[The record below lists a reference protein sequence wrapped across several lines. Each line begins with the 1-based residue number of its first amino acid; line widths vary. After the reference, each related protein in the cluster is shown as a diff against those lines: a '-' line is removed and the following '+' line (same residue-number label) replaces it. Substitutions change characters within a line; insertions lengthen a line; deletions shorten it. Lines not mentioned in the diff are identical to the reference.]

1 MPHMSAP
8 VIGKLYFSMN
18 KSRFH
23 LLLSLSIIFPIM
35 SLMASLV
42 FPNEN
47 VALTYSFIEE
57 LESANTGYPDID
69 MVLVP
74 ASIILLVGLIATYVG
89 LFLFKPW
96 ARLLFVMG
104 FVLSI
109 PTYFMGG
116 LWVSSGLE
124 QLFYDACLLTCGAI
138 IAVAYFSPV
147 KDFFEDA
154 QI

>member
-1 MPHMSAP
+1 MW
-8 VIGKLYFSMN
+8 VLYFSMN

-47 VALTYSFIEE
+47 IELTYRFIEE
-57 LESANTGYPDID
+57 LESANTGYPDMD
-69 MVLVP
+69 MLLVP
-74 ASIILLVGLIATYVG
+74 ASIILLVLLIATYVG

-96 ARLLFVMG
+96 ARLFFVMG

-109 PTYFMGG
+109 PTYFIGG
-116 LWVSSGLE
+116 LWVSSGLD
-124 QLFYDACLLTCGAI
+124 QLFYDAYLLTSGAI
-138 IAVAYFSPV
+138 IAVAYYSPV
-147 KDFFEDA
+147 NNFFEDA